1 MQIRWWIIE
10 KNVKSLQLNYAM
22 LSQEKNNPHIS
33 AFFYLLKY
41 SSKGTLV
48 VKLKGQISASLD
60 AESN

>member
-1 MQIRWWIIE
+1 
-10 KNVKSLQLNYAM
+10 M

-60 AESN
+60 AENN